1 MKECN
6 NVKKGGSFNYKR
18 QTKPRKD
25 SYNSSASKST
35 NHGSSDDGS
44 ANRVKEIPQILQ
56 YQPITD

>member
-1 MKECN
+1 MKESCN
-6 NVKKGGSFNYKR
+6 IKKGGSFNYKR

-44 ANRVKEIPQILQ
+44 ANRLKEINSIFQ
-56 YQPITD
+56 Y

>member
-1 MKECN
+1 MKEAN
-6 NVKKGGSFNYKR
+6 NLKKGGSFNYKR

-44 ANRVKEIPQILQ
+44 ANRIKEIPQ
-56 YQPITD
+56 Y